1 MVSDDREN
9 FQELF
14 WMSKIGQNYAKST
27 IYFIFAYTNITV
39 TKAVLLN
46 SVLHYICTL
55 QSNQQRYSISILLL
69 LLGKAWVLTGD
80 SGHPTLHQAKNLWC
94 PQSLVLEDKTAP

>member
-14 WMSKIGQNYAKST
+14 WMSKVGQNYAKST

-39 TKAVLLN
+39 TKTVLLN
-46 SVLHYICTL
+46 SVLHMYI
-55 QSNQQRYSISILLL
+55 
-69 LLGKAWVLTGD
+69 
-80 SGHPTLHQAKNLWC
+80 AK
-94 PQSLVLEDKTAP
+94 